1 MVDINFAKNLRKIRL
16 SNQLT
21 QKDLAKKLE
30 MNKNTIYFWE
40 KGRCLPDLVSLRK
53 LTKIFGNNILNY

>member
-1 MVDINFAKNLRKIRL
+1 MVDINFAKNLRKLRL
-16 SNQLT
+16 NNQLT
-21 QKDLAKKLE
+21 QKDLAEKLE
-30 MNKNTIYFWE
+30 INKNTIYFWE

>member
-1 MVDINFAKNLRKIRL
+1 MVDTNFAKNLRKIRL

-21 QKDLAKKLE
+21 QKDLATKLE

>member
-1 MVDINFAKNLRKIRL
+1 MVDIDFAKNLRKIRL

-21 QKDLAKKLE
+21 QKDLAEKLE

-53 LTKIFGNNILNY
+53 LTKMFGNEILNY